1 MQEIKIDDFKNPIM
15 KEMAR
20 TIEKV
25 YEDSDTIDLGEMVEY
40 FVTNHIV
47 DEKTA
52 NQLLEE
58 NGRYSDTN
66 IGELIDE
73 LLYTF
78 EKSDMNVRRREIIK
92 EISNIESIEQK
103 DEELKMRLNDLIRD
117 LIEINAEIERQTNI
131 YEGD

>member
-1 MQEIKIDDFKNPIM
+1 MKIDDFKNPIM

-25 YEDSDTIDLGEMVEY
+25 YEDSDTIDLAEMVEY